1 MYSLFTGPT
10 EAPPPAAAAFEVP
23 TAGVPTY
30 LVDSPP
36 RATEAA
42 ADAAAAAGRAA
53 GAAGLAAVDGAGAAA
68 ACGAGSPSRAATS
81 ASVSAGSPFRPR
93 RPCSAATADLLPF
106 FPSATHFATP

>member
-53 GAAGLAAVDGAGAAA
+53 GAAGLAGVDGAGAAA
-68 ACGAGSPSRAATS
+68 ACGVGSPNRAVTS
-81 ASVSAGSPFRPR
+81 TIGSAGRPFSPPR
-93 RPCSAATADLLPF
+93 RWSAGNCRFVPF
-106 FPSATHFATP
+106 LSSATPL